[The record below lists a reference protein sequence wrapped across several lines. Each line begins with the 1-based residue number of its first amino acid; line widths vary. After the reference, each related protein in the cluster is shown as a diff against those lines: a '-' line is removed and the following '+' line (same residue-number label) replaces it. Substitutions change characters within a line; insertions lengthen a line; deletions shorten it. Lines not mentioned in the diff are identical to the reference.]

1 MTKRHFL
8 LAFQILLN
16 TRPDMDLLRY
26 IVNKIKYF
34 CRSKYTNTTVVY
46 PSTIMLELGN
56 HCNLHCMTCAR
67 ENEDGKRMDKGF
79 MKVVQAKKII
89 DELYPY
95 LDTIGLTGMGETFFY
110 EELKEVASYIKKKK
124 KSIRISVSTNANF
137 PNFIDKVELAIP
149 YIDTIQVSMD
159 GIGDTYE
166 AIRCGGKFA
175 PFEENLEKLISIT
188 KQHHVNLMLNLVIT
202 HLNYH
207 QMPDVVEFAANRG
220 IPFLN
225 FTYYN
230 LACSPYDVSYYDMFR
245 TSPFVD
251 VLAKTK
257 EEVKKHKKLEVTGL
271 DFPGAASF
279 QKCMFP
285 WGHYNITWDGYV
297 VPCCVKPF
305 PKVLN
310 FGNVFENGVMSVLN
324 SESYQQFRKM
334 WQNNT
339 KPEFCNKCHFVDL

>member
-1 MTKRHFL
+1 
-8 LAFQILLN
+8 
-16 TRPDMDLLRY
+16 
-26 IVNKIKYF
+26 
-34 CRSKYTNTTVVY
+34 
-46 PSTIMLELGN
+46 
-56 HCNLHCMTCAR
+56 
-67 ENEDGKRMDKGF
+67 
-79 MKVVQAKKII
+79 
-89 DELYPY
+89 
-95 LDTIGLTGMGETFFY
+95 
-110 EELKEVASYIKKKK
+110 
-124 KSIRISVSTNANF
+124 
-137 PNFIDKVELAIP
+137 
-149 YIDTIQVSMD
+149 
-159 GIGDTYE
+159 
-166 AIRCGGKFA
+166 
-175 PFEENLEKLISIT
+175 
-188 KQHHVNLMLNLVIT
+188 
-202 HLNYH
+202 
-207 QMPDVVEFAANRG
+207 
-220 IPFLN
+220 
-225 FTYYN
+225 
-230 LACSPYDVSYYDMFR
+230 MFR

-257 EEVKKHKKLEVTGL
+257 EEVKKYKEVEVTGL